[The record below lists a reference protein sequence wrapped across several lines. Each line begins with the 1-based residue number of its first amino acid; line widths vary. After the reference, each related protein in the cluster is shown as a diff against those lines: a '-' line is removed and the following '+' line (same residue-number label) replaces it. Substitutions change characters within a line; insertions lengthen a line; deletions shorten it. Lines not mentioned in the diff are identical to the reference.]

1 MGPARGHESPRRRD
15 GAAGHGNRTR
25 ADDVDPLHDL
35 LALLEGRRQRLHL
48 QVRLTREDAGLRG
61 APHRLKT
68 EEETIRGR
76 EGAATLQNDA
86 ASGHEKRL
94 EVHVAVRVG
103 DFADVDVQRGVHG
116 LLVEAR
122 ALSN

>member
-1 MGPARGHESPRRRD
+1 MTLIHCMISSDCSKAADSVFICRYDWLERMPACAAHRIASNSTKRDGHES
-15 GAAGHGNRTR
+15 
-25 ADDVDPLHDL
+25 V
-35 LALLEGRRQRLHL
+35 
-48 QVRLTREDAGLRG
+48 
-61 APHRLKT
+61 
-68 EEETIRGR
+68 RGR

-86 ASGHEKRL
+86 ESGHEKRL

-103 DFADVDVQRGVHG
+103 DLADVDVQRGVHG